1 MSLLKKAPMSN
12 VRSMVSRRKIKA
24 LDKDIAE
31 LTEVTTILKTAM
43 QGLSKYNHY
52 SNIRNRVNDMF
63 VFYNEI
69 KMNKNKKLEIL
80 ERLKNEQ
87 NQEMDD

>member
-1 MSLLKKAPMSN
+1 
-12 VRSMVSRRKIKA
+12 MVSRRKIKA